1 MTWQR
6 PMDVS
11 TQNAP
16 ELRVILGKQ

>member
-6 PMDVS
+6 PIDVS